1 MKTRY
6 TAVFEF
12 DGKPPRVSKIDGW
25 RGGELCSISFQD
37 DTEELRRLKIA
48 AEHVMRDFESSS
60 AESINELAIAVGW
73 EGWES
78 P

>member
-12 DGKPPRVSKIDGW
+12 NGKPPTAGKKDGW
-25 RGGELCSISFQD
+25 LGGELCSVSFDD
-37 DTEELRRLKIA
+37 DTEALRKLKIA
-48 AEHVMRDFESSS
+48 AEHVMRDFESSDI
-60 AESINELAIAVGW
+60 ESINELAIAVGW
-73 EGWES
+73 EGWEF